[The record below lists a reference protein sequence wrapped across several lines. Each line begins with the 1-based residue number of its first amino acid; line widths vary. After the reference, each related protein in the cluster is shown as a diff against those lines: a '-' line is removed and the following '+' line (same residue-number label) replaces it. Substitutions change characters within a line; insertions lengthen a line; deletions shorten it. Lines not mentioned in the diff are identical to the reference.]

1 MRQWLNLLAGTCIVA
16 PGAPGQRPAQAAELI
31 VRSSMGAVSGLNELA
46 PAFTRLTGH
55 KPIVIQESRAQLEHR
70 LTSNAPADLIV
81 QTTSVMDGVIGRG
94 KVVEGSSAIFARA
107 AVGLSVKSGAPS
119 PDISTPEAFK
129 RTLLDAGSIVYS
141 LGGSG
146 LVAAR
151 AIEKLGIAGQ
161 MKSRT
166 VHSDGGPA
174 AGYVARG
181 EAEMAI
187 QQLNVSKPVAG
198 TDYVGNLP
206 GDLHEY
212 VVFAIAIMT
221 VAKEQEAARAFI
233 RFVTSPEAG
242 PLLQKGMMEPAAR

>member
-1 MRQWLNLLAGTCIVA
+1 MS
-16 PGAPGQRPAQAAELI
+16 ELI

-46 PAFTRLTGH
+46 PAFARATGH
-55 KPIVIQESRAQLEHR
+55 KLIVQQESRPELEQR
-70 LTSNAPADLIV
+70 LASNAPADLIV

-94 KVVEGSSAIFARA
+94 KVVAGSSTIFARA
-107 AVGLSVKSGAPS
+107 AVGLSVKSGAPW
-119 PDISTPEAFK
+119 PDIGTPEAFK
-129 RTLLDAGSIVYS
+129 RTLLDARSIVYS

-166 VHSDGGPA
+166 VHSEGGPA
-174 AGYVARG
+174 AGYVARD
-181 EAEMAI
+181 EVEMAI

-198 TDYVGNLP
+198 TDYVGELP

-212 VVFAIAIMT
+212 VVFAVAIM
-221 VAKEQEAARAFI
+221 AISKEQEAARALI

-242 PLLQKGMMEPAAR
+242 PLLQKWMMEPASR

>member
-1 MRQWLNLLAGTCIVA
+1 MRQWLNLLAGTCVVA
-16 PGAPGQRPAQAAELI
+16 PGAPGRRPAQAAELI

-55 KPIVIQESRAQLEHR
+55 KPIVVQESRAQLEDR

-107 AVGLSVKSGAPS
+107 AVGLSIKSGGLS

-129 RTLLDAGSIVYS
+129 RTLLDARSIVYS

-146 LVAAR
+146 IVAAR
-151 AIEKLGIAGQ
+151 AIEKLGIAGE

-174 AGYVARG
+174 AGYVVRG

-221 VAKEQEAARAFI
+221 VSKEQEAARAFI

>member
-1 MRQWLNLLAGTCIVA
+1 MMQWLNLLAGTCIVA
-16 PGAPGQRPAQAAELI
+16 PDATGRRPAQAAELI
-31 VRSSMGAVSGLNELA
+31 VRSSMGAISGLNELG

-55 KPIVIQESRAQLEHR
+55 KLIVIQESRTELEQR
-70 LTSNAPADLIV
+70 LTSDAPADLIV

-94 KVVEGSSAIFARA
+94 KVVKGSSVIFARA
-107 AVGLSVKSGAPS
+107 AVGLSVKSGAPW
-119 PDISTPEAFK
+119 PDIGTPEAFK
-129 RTLLDAGSIVYS
+129 RTLLAAGSIVYS

-212 VVFAIAIMT
+212 VVFAVAIMA
-221 VAKEQEAARAFI
+221 VSKEQEAARAFI
-233 RFVTSPEAG
+233 RFVASPEAT
-242 PLLQKGMMEPAAR
+242 PLLKKGMMEPASR

>member
-1 MRQWLNLLAGTCIVA
+1 MRRWLNLLAGPHIVPA
-16 PGAPGQRPAQAAELI
+16 DAPGQRPAQTAELI
-31 VRSSMGAVSGLNELA
+31 VRSSMGAVSGLTELA
-46 PAFTRLTGH
+46 PAFTRITGH
-55 KPIVIQESRAQLEHR
+55 KLIVIQESRTELEQR
-70 LTSNAPADLIV
+70 LASDAPADLIV
-81 QTTSVMDGVIGRG
+81 QTTSVMDGVIERG
-94 KVVEGSSAIFARA
+94 KVVAGSSKIFARA

-119 PDISTPEAFK
+119 PDIGTPEAFK
-129 RTLLDAGSIVYS
+129 RTVLGARSIVYS

-151 AIEKLGIAGQ
+151 AIEKLGITGQ

-212 VVFAIAIMT
+212 VVFAVAIM
-221 VAKEQEAARAFI
+221 AGSKEQEAARALI
-233 RFVTSPEAG
+233 EFVASPEAG
-242 PLLQKGMMEPAAR
+242 ALLQKGMMEPAR